1 MIDKTTNYATTDNF
15 YFSIKK
21 FKRLPAKHENL
32 SVTAEAAKK
41 RSAASLPP
49 EIKQAQK
56 EIKELIEEDQRFIYQ
71 MCKEI
76 VKRNSPNKT
85 PELIMNYDE

>member
-49 EIKQAQK
+49 EIK
-56 EIKELIEEDQRFIYQ
+56 
-71 MCKEI
+71 
-76 VKRNSPNKT
+76 
-85 PELIMNYDE
+85 